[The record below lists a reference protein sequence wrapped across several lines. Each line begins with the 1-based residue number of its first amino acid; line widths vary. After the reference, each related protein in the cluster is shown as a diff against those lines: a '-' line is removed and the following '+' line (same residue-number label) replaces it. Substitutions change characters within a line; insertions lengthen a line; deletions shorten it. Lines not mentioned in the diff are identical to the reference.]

1 MYKCIKTYFLNQCNG
16 IKLTNSEK
24 KMKIM
29 IVNSKIKHKPKA
41 ILGVIEIYN
50 QFHNFLRLSD
60 VLPNSRFTASET
72 MGDYYL

>member
-1 MYKCIKTYFLNQCNG
+1 
-16 IKLTNSEK
+16 
-24 KMKIM
+24 M
-29 IVNSKIKHKPKA
+29 IANSKIKHKPKA